1 MPLPITELHNI
12 MPLANLA
19 SVLEHGILSHY
30 HASQL
35 PHHDVS
41 MPIIQERRDIIV
53 VPRGLPLHHYAS
65 LYFHARNP
73 MLYVRQNQAHEL
85 GILRISVDVLKIKGA
100 VITDQNASSQYVRFL
115 PPSALNQL
123 DLEQIYAEDWRHP
136 ENQIAHWRHK
146 SQKCAEVLIP
156 HLIPPSYILGIYVVS
171 PAIQQKLQNSQC
183 PLPITVYPHLFF
195 RSAL

>member
-1 MPLPITELHNI
+1 MLVTELHNI
-12 MPLANLA
+12 MPLANLP
-19 SVLEHGILSHY
+19 SVLEHGILSH
-30 HASQL
+30 HRASQL

-41 MPIIQERRDIIV
+41 MPIIQERRDTVI
-53 VPRGLPLHHYAS
+53 VPRGLPLHHYAN

-73 MLYVRQNQAHEL
+73 MLYVRLHQAPEL
-85 GILRISVDVLKIKGA
+85 GILRVSRDVFNIKGA
-100 VITDQNASSQYVRFL
+100 VITDQNASSHYVRFL

-136 ENQIAHWRHK
+136 EDKIAHWRHK

-156 HLIPPSYILGIYVVS
+156 HVIPPSYILGIYVVS
-171 PAIQQKLQNSQC
+171 PVVQQKLQMVQC
-183 PLPITVYPHLFF
+183 PLPIEINPYLFF